1 MEVINK
7 IEVIEVTEIT
17 EKIEIMKNIKIA
29 IDGHSSCG
37 KSTLAKQIAKHFGF
51 TYIDTGA
58 MYRTIAL
65 FAMRNGMIAP
75 DGTPDE
81 NRLQE
86 KIADISVTFLKDG
99 HAALNGEDVENEI
112 RTLEVSNTVSKIAAL
127 KFVRQEMVTLQRKMA
142 EDTSVIMDGRDIGTV
157 VFPDAE
163 LKIFVTADDEVR
175 AQRRFNELTS
185 KGEQVTFDE
194 VLKNVRERDLL
205 DTTREESPLRK
216 ADDAILLDN
225 SFMTI
230 DEQFEVAK
238 NFVDR
243 TMQE

>member
-1 MEVINK
+1 LTIIDVKKNQPPQGGSK
-7 IEVIEVTEIT
+7 IIY
-17 EKIEIMKNIKIA
+17 KKMKIA

-65 FAMRNGMIAP
+65 YAMRNNMIDP
-75 DGTPDE
+75 DGTI
-81 NRLQE
+81 NQQALLAS
-86 KIADISVTFLKDG
+86 IANIKVGFQKDG
-99 HAALNGEDVENEI
+99 HATLDGEDVEREI
-112 RTLEVSNTVSKIAAL
+112 RTLEVSGNVSKIAAL
-127 KFVRQEMVTLQRKMA
+127 KFVREAMVDLQRKMA
-142 EDTSVIMDGRDIGTV
+142 QDASVVMDGRDIGTV

-163 LKIFVTADDEVR
+163 LKIFVTADDKVR
-175 AQRRFNELTS
+175 AQRRYDELTA

-194 VLKNVRERDLL
+194 VLANLRERDLI

-225 SFMTI
+225 SFMTRE
-230 DEQFEVAK
+230 EQFEVAK

-243 TMQE
+243 TLQEIK

>member
-1 MEVINK
+1 M
-7 IEVIEVTEIT
+7 
-17 EKIEIMKNIKIA
+17 KIA

-65 FAMRNGMIAP
+65 FAMRNSMINP
-75 DGTPDE
+75 DGSPDV

-86 KIADISVTFLKDG
+86 KIGDISVTFLKDG
-99 HAALNGEDVENEI
+99 HAALNGEDVEREI
-112 RTLEVSNTVSKIAAL
+112 RTLEVSNNVSKIAAL
-127 KFVRQEMVTLQRKMA
+127 KFVREAMVDLQRKMA
-142 EDTSVIMDGRDIGTV
+142 QDTSVIMDGRDIGTV

-163 LKIFVTADDEVR
+163 LKIFVTADDQVR
-175 AQRRFNELTS
+175 AQRRFDELTA
-185 KGEQVTFDE
+185 KGDQVTFDE
-194 VLKNVRERDLL
+194 VLDNLRERDLL

-225 SFMTI
+225 SFMTRE
-230 DEQFEVAK
+230 EQFEVAK
-238 NFVDR
+238 NFVNR
-243 TMQE
+243 TMQELGI

>member
-1 MEVINK
+1 M
-7 IEVIEVTEIT
+7 
-17 EKIEIMKNIKIA
+17 KIA

-65 FAMRNGMIAP
+65 FAMRNSMINP
-75 DGTPDE
+75 DGSPDV

-86 KIADISVTFLKDG
+86 KIGDISVTFLKEG
-99 HAALNGEDVENEI
+99 HAALNGEDVEREI
-112 RTLEVSNTVSKIAAL
+112 RTLEVSNNVSKIAAL
-127 KFVRQEMVTLQRKMA
+127 KFVREAMVDLQRQMA
-142 EDTSVIMDGRDIGTV
+142 QNESVVMDGRDIGTV

-163 LKIFVTADDEVR
+163 LKIFVTADDQVM
-175 AQRRFNELTS
+175 AQRRFDELTA
-185 KGEQVTFDE
+185 KGDQVTFDE
-194 VLKNVRERDLL
+194 VLDNLRERDLL

-225 SFMTI
+225 SFMTRE
-230 DEQFEVAK
+230 EQFEVAK
-238 NFVDR
+238 NFVNR
-243 TMQE
+243 TMQELGI

>member
-1 MEVINK
+1 M
-7 IEVIEVTEIT
+7 
-17 EKIEIMKNIKIA
+17 KIA

-37 KSTLAKQIAKHFGF
+37 KSTLAKQIARHFGF

-99 HAALNGEDVENEI
+99 HAALDGEDVEREI
-112 RTLEVSNTVSKIAAL
+112 RTLEVSNKVSKIATL
-127 KFVRQEMVTLQRKMA
+127 KFVREAMVDLQRKMA
-142 EDTSVIMDGRDIGTV
+142 QDASVVMDGRDIGTV

-163 LKIFVTADDEVR
+163 LKIFVTADDKVR
-175 AQRRFNELTS
+175 AQRRFDELTA

-194 VLKNVRERDLL
+194 VLNNLRERDLL
-205 DTTREESPLRK
+205 DTTREESPLIK

-230 DEQFEVAK
+230 EEQFEVAK
-238 NFVDR
+238 NFVER
-243 TMQE
+243 TLQEIK

>member
-1 MEVINK
+1 
-7 IEVIEVTEIT
+7 
-17 EKIEIMKNIKIA
+17 MKKIKIA
-29 IDGHSSCG
+29 VDGHSSCG

-81 NRLQE
+81 NLLQE

-99 HAALNGEDVENEI
+99 HAALNGEDVEREI

>member
-1 MEVINK
+1 
-7 IEVIEVTEIT
+7 
-17 EKIEIMKNIKIA
+17 MKNIKIA

-81 NRLQE
+81 HRLQE

-99 HAALNGEDVENEI
+99 HAALNGEDVEREI
-112 RTLEVSNTVSKIAAL
+112 RTLEVSNNVSKIAAF
-127 KFVRQEMVTLQRKMA
+127 KFVRQEMVNLQRQMA
-142 EDTSVIMDGRDIGTV
+142 QNESVVMDGRDIGTV

-163 LKIFVTADDEVR
+163 LKIFVTADDKVR
-175 AQRRFNELTS
+175 AQRRFDELTD

-194 VLKNVRERDLL
+194 VLDNLRERDLL

-225 SFMTI
+225 SFMTRE
-230 DEQFEVAK
+230 DQFEVAK

-243 TMQE
+243 TLQE

>member
-1 MEVINK
+1 M
-7 IEVIEVTEIT
+7 
-17 EKIEIMKNIKIA
+17 KIA

-65 FAMRNGMIAP
+65 FAMRNSMINP
-75 DGTPDE
+75 DGSPDV

-86 KIADISVTFLKDG
+86 KIGEISVTFLKDG
-99 HAALNGEDVENEI
+99 HAALNGEDVEREI
-112 RTLEVSNTVSKIAAL
+112 RTLEVSNNVSKIAAL
-127 KFVRQEMVTLQRKMA
+127 KFVREAMVDLQRQMA
-142 EDTSVIMDGRDIGTV
+142 QNESVVMDGRDIGTV

-163 LKIFVTADDEVR
+163 LKIFVTADDQVR
-175 AQRRFNELTS
+175 AQRRFDELTA

-194 VLKNVRERDLL
+194 VLNNLRERDLL

-216 ADDAILLDN
+216 AADAILLDN
-225 SFMTI
+225 SFMTRE
-230 DEQFEVAK
+230 EQFEVAK
-238 NFVDR
+238 NFVER

>member
-1 MEVINK
+1 M
-7 IEVIEVTEIT
+7 
-17 EKIEIMKNIKIA
+17 KIA

-99 HAALNGEDVENEI
+99 HAALDGEDVEREI
-112 RTLEVSNTVSKIAAL
+112 RTLEVSNKVSKIATL
-127 KFVRQEMVTLQRKMA
+127 KFVREAMVDLQRKMA
-142 EDTSVIMDGRDIGTV
+142 QDASVVMDGRDIGTV

-163 LKIFVTADDEVR
+163 LKIFVTADDKVR
-175 AQRRFNELTS
+175 AQRRFDELTA

-194 VLKNVRERDLL
+194 VLNNLRERDLL
-205 DTTREESPLRK
+205 DTTREESPLIK

-230 DEQFEVAK
+230 EEQFEVAK
-238 NFVDR
+238 NFVER
-243 TMQE
+243 TLQEIK

>member
-1 MEVINK
+1 M
-7 IEVIEVTEIT
+7 
-17 EKIEIMKNIKIA
+17 KIA

-99 HAALNGEDVENEI
+99 HAALNGEDVEREI
-112 RTLEVSNTVSKIAAL
+112 RTLEVSNNVSKIAAL
-127 KFVRQEMVTLQRKMA
+127 KFVRQEMVNLQRKMA
-142 EDTSVIMDGRDIGTV
+142 QDASVVMDGRDIGTV

-163 LKIFVTADDEVR
+163 LKIFVTADDQVR
-175 AQRRFNELTS
+175 AQRRFDELTA

-194 VLKNVRERDLL
+194 VLNNLRERDLL

-225 SFMTI
+225 SFMTRE
-230 DEQFEVAK
+230 EQF
-238 NFVDR
+238 
-243 TMQE
+243 

>member
-1 MEVINK
+1 M
-7 IEVIEVTEIT
+7 
-17 EKIEIMKNIKIA
+17 KIA

-65 FAMRNGMIAP
+65 FAMRNSMINP
-75 DGTPDE
+75 DGSPDV

-86 KIADISVTFLKDG
+86 KIGDISVTFLKEG
-99 HAALNGEDVENEI
+99 HAALNGEDVEREI
-112 RTLEVSNTVSKIAAL
+112 RTLEVSNNVSKIAAL
-127 KFVRQEMVTLQRKMA
+127 KFVREAMVDLQRQMA
-142 EDTSVIMDGRDIGTV
+142 QNESVVMDGRDIGTV

-163 LKIFVTADDEVR
+163 LKIFVTADDQVR
-175 AQRRFNELTS
+175 AQRRFDELTA
-185 KGEQVTFDE
+185 KGDQVTFDE
-194 VLKNVRERDLL
+194 VLDNLRERDLL

-225 SFMTI
+225 SFMTRE
-230 DEQFEVAK
+230 EQFEVAK
-238 NFVDR
+238 NFVNR
-243 TMQE
+243 TMQELGI

>member
-1 MEVINK
+1 M
-7 IEVIEVTEIT
+7 
-17 EKIEIMKNIKIA
+17 KIA

-65 FAMRNGMIAP
+65 FAMRNSMINP
-75 DGTPDE
+75 DGSPDV

-86 KIADISVTFLKDG
+86 KIGDISVTFLKDG
-99 HAALNGEDVENEI
+99 HAALNGEDVEREI
-112 RTLEVSNTVSKIAAL
+112 RTLEVSNNVSKIAAL
-127 KFVRQEMVTLQRKMA
+127 KFVREAMVDLQRQMA
-142 EDTSVIMDGRDIGTV
+142 QNESVVMDGRDIGTV

-163 LKIFVTADDEVR
+163 LKIFVTADDQVR
-175 AQRRFNELTS
+175 AQRRFDELTA
-185 KGEQVTFDE
+185 KGDQVTFDE
-194 VLKNVRERDLL
+194 VLDNLRERDLL

-225 SFMTI
+225 SFMTRE
-230 DEQFEVAK
+230 EQFEVAK
-238 NFVDR
+238 NFVNR
-243 TMQE
+243 TMQELGIK

>member
-1 MEVINK
+1 
-7 IEVIEVTEIT
+7 
-17 EKIEIMKNIKIA
+17 MKKIKIA
-29 IDGHSSCG
+29 VDGHSSCG

-65 FAMRNGMIAP
+65 YAMRNGMIAP
-75 DGTPDE
+75 DDTINQE
-81 NRLQE
+81 ALQANIGNV
-86 KIADISVTFLKDG
+86 KVSFLKNG
-99 HAALNGEDVENEI
+99 HAALDGEDVENQI
-112 RTLEVSNTVSKIAAL
+112 RTLEVSSKVSKIAAL
-127 KFVRQEMVTLQRKMA
+127 KFVREAMVDLQRLMA
-142 EDTSVIMDGRDIGTV
+142 QNESVVMDGRDIGTV

-175 AQRRFNELTS
+175 AKRRYDELTA
-185 KGEQVTFDE
+185 KGEEVTLE
-194 VLKNVRERDLL
+194 AVLANLRERDLL

-225 SFMTI
+225 SFMTRE
-230 DEQFEVAK
+230 EQFEVAK
-238 NFVDR
+238 NFVER